1 MYTTNPLNVIFP
13 FISWLAKLHLIEAG
27 LMTNKLSKCWHVKK
41 CLSLPLYWMI
51 IWTGTRFLN
60 YSFFEEVI
68 GKVWV
73 FTATLEKS
81 EGSHYFGESSSFSF
95 VGDLQPSHRHPLL
108 KSSHIYLTFTR
119 SAVVLHT
126 LCFGSAEI
134 SLVVLKMELI
144 FLFLILLPPREGE
157 TAVLYWAIIYLT
169 GNFLI
174 WTFSNLH
181 RSRKQSMVNFFQSPI
196 TCFCIYQHFVK
207 PGSSISTQFFPQSI
221 LKEISNIML
230 LYLKIFQYTSS
241 RPF

>member
-1 MYTTNPLNVIFP
+1 MSV
-13 FISWLAKLHLIEAG
+13 H
-27 LMTNKLSKCWHVKK
+27 C
-41 CLSLPLYWMI
+41 
-51 IWTGTRFLN
+51 
-60 YSFFEEVI
+60 
-68 GKVWV
+68 
-73 FTATLEKS
+73 
-81 EGSHYFGESSSFSF
+81 YFGEVWGQPLFWRIKLFQLCWRSATIPQASSLEVF
-95 VGDLQPSHRHPLL
+95 
-108 KSSHIYLTFTR
+108 SHIYLTFTR

-126 LCFGSAEI
+126 LCFGIAEI

-221 LKEISNIML
+221 LKEISNIIL